1 MILGSRYFGSSY
13 FAARSLGSVP
23 AKEEIFI
30 PPPEP
35 VKTEKVSGGRAY
47 SWDGWAD
54 VLKDNMKRKKKDEE
68 IIQML
73 ALFTTLE
80 DDDAGSI

>member
-23 AKEEIFI
+23 AKEEIVI
-30 PPPEP
+30 PPP

>member
-1 MILGSRYFGSSY
+1 MILGSRYFGASY
-13 FAARSLGSVP
+13 FAARYIGSIP
-23 AKEEIFI
+23 GKEEIVV
-30 PPPEP
+30 PPP

-47 SWDGWAD
+47 TWDGWAD
-54 VLKDNMKRKKKDEE
+54 VLKDSLKRKKKDEE